1 MKWDTLKVQLQ
12 LTLSPTRECVE
23 QVPELV
29 RVGVEVGEGDHAGDV
44 LAVEVVV
51 GGVDVARAPV
61 RVVVAVGAR
70 AEGPVLPQRRCRPVT
85 VVMAGERTKKERCN
99 VYTRKTPT

>member
-1 MKWDTLKVQLQ
+1 MGV
-12 LTLSPTRECVE
+12 
-23 QVPELV
+23 LV
-29 RVGVEVGEGDHAGDV
+29 HIRVGDHPGDV

-61 RVVVAVGAR
+61 RVVVTVGAR

-85 VVMAGERTKKERCN
+85 VVMAGERTKKERYN

>member
-1 MKWDTLKVQLQ
+1 M
-12 LTLSPTRECVE
+12 
-23 QVPELV
+23 

-70 AEGPVLPQRRCRPVT
+70 AEGTVLPQRRCGPVI
-85 VVMAGERTKKERCN
+85 VVMAGRYDMMKIATKGR
-99 VYTRKTPT
+99 R

>member
-1 MKWDTLKVQLQ
+1 MRRNHSGTEITCQ
-12 LTLSPTRECVE
+12 
-23 QVPELV
+23 
-29 RVGVEVGEGDHAGDV
+29 GVEKVPQLVSVLIEIRICDHASHV

-70 AEGPVLPQRRCRPVT
+70 AEGTVLPQRRCCPVI
-85 VVMAGERTKKERCN
+85 VVMAGRYDMMMMKIETKCR
-99 VYTRKTPT
+99 R